1 MFGFSLSKLV
11 VLVGVVLA
19 VVYGAKLLN
28 RFQELRD
35 GEARRRRGGAR
46 MAGHAQGAPA
56 TAIEETVKCRICGA
70 YVPARGA
77 AACGQADCP
86 FGA

>member
-1 MFGFSLSKLV
+1 MFGFSLAKLV

-19 VVYGAKLLN
+19 VVYGTKLLN
-28 RFQELRD
+28 RFQEVRD
-35 GEARRRRGGAR
+35 AEAARRQGEAR
-46 MAGHAQGAPA
+46 MAGQGKAA
-56 TAIEETVKCRICGA
+56 TGTAIEETVKCRICGA

-77 AACGQADCP
+77 ASCGQPGCP